1 MHHDI
6 LIIGAGINGL
16 LSAWLLAREGLR
28 VGIVERGEAARESTW
43 AGAGILS
50 PLMPWDYG
58 GEVNALSERGR
69 ALWPAWIEAIGQS
82 SAIDPEYR
90 SCGMLALSLPD
101 RDHALAWCRT
111 HSWRAE
117 ETPAWLD
124 NLLGKGPDGLW
135 LPDIAQVRNPRLAKA
150 LIEACLA
157 EGVRLLV
164 ATNASRWDIQ
174 GNTVRSLETSKGK
187 LIADRY
193 VISAGAWSRQLLSG
207 TIGDVDIRP
216 VRGQILLFQAAPDLL
231 PCILYKAGR
240 YLVPRQD
247 GLILAGSTL
256 EHAGFDKSTTQAA
269 RDELL
274 AFALNV
280 LPPLRKAPLVRQ
292 WAGLRPGSTDNIPTI
307 SVHPRLDNL
316 YINSGQ
322 YRYGVT
328 MAPASAE
335 LLLDLILNR
344 VPAIDPS
351 PYRWSMR

>member
-1 MHHDI
+1 MHYDV

-58 GEVNALSERGR
+58 GEVNVLSERGR

-90 SCGMLALSLPD
+90 SCGMLALSL
-101 RDHALAWCRT
+101 
-111 HSWRAE
+111 AE

-124 NLLGKGPDGLW
+124 DLLGKGPGGLW

-150 LIEACLA
+150 LVEACLA
-157 EGVRLLV
+157 AGVRLLV

-187 LIADRY
+187 LIADRH
-193 VISAGAWSRQLLSG
+193 VISAGAWSRQLLSESVG
-207 TIGDVDIRP
+207 EVDVRP
-216 VRGQILLFQAAPDLL
+216 VRGQILLFQAKPGLL

-274 AFALNV
+274 AFALDA
-280 LPPLRKAPLVRQ
+280 LPSLRDTPLVRQ

-307 SVHPRLDNL
+307 SAHPRLDNL

-335 LLLDLILNR
+335 LLRDLILNR
-344 VPAIDPS
+344 EPVIDPG
-351 PYRWSMR
+351 PYRWSLG